1 MLDVNQQRMLATW
14 VNKNSKRLNDR
25 IAKSR
30 SQADF
35 RAVLV
40 DATEYYNQLLSERDI
55 NARALDD
62 TLQLLEEG
70 PSSEQRDTWPATET
84 ELRREVEI
92 RQQII
97 SEFDRHI
104 GACEALIAWVQG
116 QLTPVEMD
124 AAAVPLAPAVVPA
137 SAVTPAPAESS
148 APAVASAEAVA
159 SAPAV
164 TRRSLQVPNLRRLLV
179 MAAGVLGI
187 VLAVWLL
194 FSLVRGPQSASGK
207 PPAATAIRP
216 AGNQS
221 GQALTPGASTPS
233 SGQATPLGVGS
244 SSPTPILVAAAAETT
259 QATSLPARASETAAS
274 RSTSTKTPTPAPT
287 ATQTR
292 APTSTPTASPTP
304 EPSSTPTPT
313 ATVTLAPTQ
322 EVTSPADA
330 AVPVPPRPS
339 PTSISV
345 SAPVPLEPSAGESRR
360 GNVNFAWRPGSP
372 LPPGAA
378 YEVVWWNLGEDPAA
392 ARGIAATTTETSL
405 TANVDFLQS
414 SAQLTSSDF
423 YWTVI
428 VVQTTPYVRLI
439 QPAQSAPQRLSY
451 SSPSQPPPP
460 KP

>member
-70 PSSEQRDTWPATET
+70 PSSEQRDTWPATEA

-345 SAPVPLEPSAGESRR
+345 SAPVPLEPSPGESRR

-414 SAQLTSSDF
+414 TAQLTSSDF